1 MKLRLHWSERSEV
14 VREYPSFTIT
24 SEQFPELE
32 LELADVYRARTE
44 QEQREALDNLEYKMH
59 HTQAGERGETIFEMV
74 GPHDSYGESIVYP
87 IVEPAGS
94 FRITEGE

>member
-14 VREYPSFTIT
+14 IREYPSFTIT
-24 SEQFPELE
+24 SEQYPELE

-44 QEQREALDNLEYKMH
+44 QEQRKALDNLEYKMH
-59 HTQAGERGETIFEMV
+59 HTQVGERGETIFEMV
-74 GPHDSYGESIVYP
+74 GPYNSYNDSVVYP

-94 FRITEGE
+94 FRITETG